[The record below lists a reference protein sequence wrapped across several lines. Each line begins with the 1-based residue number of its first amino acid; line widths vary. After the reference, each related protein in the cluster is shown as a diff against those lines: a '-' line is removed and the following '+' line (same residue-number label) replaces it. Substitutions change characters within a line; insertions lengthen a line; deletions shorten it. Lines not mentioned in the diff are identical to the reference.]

1 MKFGKYQ
8 RAIFRPSSPDS
19 TRITDKKKKK
29 KKEKR
34 KRKQKQPKIWILTII
49 LGDKTE
55 KVTLV

>member
-29 KKEKR
+29 KKKE

>member
-29 KKEKR
+29 EKR
-34 KRKQKQPKIWILTII
+34 KKQKQPKIWILTII